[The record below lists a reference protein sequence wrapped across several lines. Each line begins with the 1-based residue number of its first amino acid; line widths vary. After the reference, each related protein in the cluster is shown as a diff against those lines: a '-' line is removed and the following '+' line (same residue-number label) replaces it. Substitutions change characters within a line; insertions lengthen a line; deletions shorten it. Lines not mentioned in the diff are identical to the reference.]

1 MNAETSRKQ
10 LPSENLSIVGMSK
23 DQPEKAS
30 DLNRDQ
36 LQAVKRALRSRFTLI
51 QGPPGK
57 YAPWYL
63 FNVWQKPSYSL
74 LTVLITAGEPSNV
87 QKKKNSETKTW
98 DKIYIVKDSKS
109 RSMSRNDNTAYAF
122 YVVSCPKAFLFSYF
136 PFLLHCCGV

>member
-10 LPSENLSIVGMSK
+10 PPSENLSIVGMSN

-36 LQAVKRALRSRFTLI
+36 LQAVKRARRSRFTLI

-74 LTVLITAGEPSNV
+74 LKVLITVGEPSNV
-87 QKKKNSETKTW
+87 QKKKKSGTKLG
-98 DKIYIVKDSKS
+98 IKS
-109 RSMSRNDNTAYAF
+109 TS
-122 YVVSCPKAFLFSYF
+122 
-136 PFLLHCCGV
+136 